1 MQSVHLN
8 HQLPHAARY
17 SVARWL
23 SPTVI
28 REYLVRLWQ
37 SHGERQR
44 LADLEPRLL
53 RDIGVDPIAAS
64 YENSAAVLAA
74 LGAPRGG
81 VPPLAGQLIA
91 AACSLGV
98 RR

>member
-8 HQLPHAARY
+8 HQLPYAARS

-44 LADLEPRLL
+44 LADLDPRLL

-64 YENSAAVLAA
+64 YETRRPFWQLSEHHAVAF
-74 LGAPRGG
+74 
-81 VPPLAGQLIA
+81 
-91 AACSLGV
+91 
-98 RR
+98 RRWLDS

>member
-1 MQSVHLN
+1 MRSLHLN
-8 HQLPHAARY
+8 HQLPHAAR
-17 SVARWL
+17 SPVARWL

-53 RDIGVDPIAAS
+53 RDIGVDPIAAR
-64 YENSAAVLAA
+64 YETQRPFWQLSEHHAVAF
-74 LGAPRGG
+74 
-81 VPPLAGQLIA
+81 
-91 AACSLGV
+91 
-98 RR
+98 RRWLDS